1 MKFILKKIIVHHFIA
16 ISWKESSNKYRW
28 FRYSDLFAGWFH
40 SNSSSFS
47 FIHHSSKRVIKYL
60 QPKEGFNN
68 VSNPPACKTEDDDEL
83 FSNGQLKA
91 SNSYTATLATTDIAD
106 AIPDKLEGFSNALPI
121 SVRRSIYD
129 NAFEDDN
136 DSEMAS
142 LDGVSDADPND
153 NSMNSLQNASSNSF
167 ARTLF
172 NNTRR
177 RMSGLV
183 LSYNFL
189 KGASGNQRR
198 DST

>member
-1 MKFILKKIIVHHFIA
+1 MSKRIAKFCQIRFNLEMA
-16 ISWKESSNKYRW
+16 SS
-28 FRYSDLFAGWFH
+28 S
-40 SNSSSFS
+40 SSSSFTLFHHFPKQKKS
-47 FIHHSSKRVIKYL
+47 FFCLLIIHNQK
-60 QPKEGFNN
+60 KEKVLILFQT
-68 VSNPPACKTEDDDEL
+68 PPACKTEDDDEL
-83 FSNGQLKA
+83 FSNGPQLKDRPIQPA
-91 SNSYTATLATTDIAD
+91 AD
-106 AIPDKLEGFSNALPI
+106 NAFTGPDNLEGFSDTLP
-121 SVRRSIYD
+121 VPMRRSIYD

-153 NSMNSLQNASSNSF
+153 NSMISLQNASSNSF

-177 RMSGLV
+177 RMSSGLV

-189 KGASGNQRR
+189 KGASGQRR

>member
-1 MKFILKKIIVHHFIA
+1 MEFCLLIIHNQKKKGFLILF
-16 ISWKESSNKYRW
+16 
-28 FRYSDLFAGWFH
+28 
-40 SNSSSFS
+40 
-47 FIHHSSKRVIKYL
+47 
-60 QPKEGFNN
+60 QT
-68 VSNPPACKTEDDDEL
+68 PPACKTEDDDEL
-83 FSNGQLKA
+83 FSNGPQVQLKA
-91 SNSYTATLATTDIAD
+91 SNSYTATQPAADIAY
-106 AIPDKLEGFSNALPI
+106 AMPDNLAGFSDALPE
-121 SVRRSIYD
+121 SLRRSIYD

-153 NSMNSLQNASSNSF
+153 NSMNSSQNASSNSF

-177 RMSGLV
+177 RMSSGLV

-189 KGASGNQRR
+189 KGASGKRR

>member
-1 MKFILKKIIVHHFIA
+1 MRQV
-16 ISWKESSNKYRW
+16 
-28 FRYSDLFAGWFH
+28 
-40 SNSSSFS
+40 
-47 FIHHSSKRVIKYL
+47 
-60 QPKEGFNN
+60 
-68 VSNPPACKTEDDDEL
+68 
-83 FSNGQLKA
+83 KA
-91 SNSYTATLATTDIAD
+91 SNSYAATQPGAD
-106 AIPDKLEGFSNALPI
+106 NAYAMPDSLEGFSGTLPI
-121 SVRRSIYD
+121 AMRRSIYD

-177 RMSGLV
+177 RMSSGLV